1 MYTKTKTYDIII
13 KYSDI
18 RNKSRKDGLY
28 LKRLISVCLILCF
41 VVSFSACSNQMN
53 PAENA
58 LIAIKN
64 MDMDAFF
71 SCMTAD
77 SETALSRIRG
87 MYDTDISTDERE
99 TLRSLYGLI
108 RYTMGEEI
116 EGADRTKTVSVSVK
130 LPDMARVK
138 TLAEKKILVSAST
151 ANDAVSEMLASGE
164 IEKNYMLEAVWT
176 IKLNE
181 EDGAWR
187 IDYADKANEAFVA
200 DLYLSEMFA
209 FFAQY

>member
-1 MYTKTKTYDIII
+1 M
-13 KYSDI
+13 
-18 RNKSRKDGLY
+18 
-28 LKRLISVCLILCF
+28 KRLISVCLILCF

-116 EGADRTKTVSVSVK
+116 EGADGTKTVSVSVK